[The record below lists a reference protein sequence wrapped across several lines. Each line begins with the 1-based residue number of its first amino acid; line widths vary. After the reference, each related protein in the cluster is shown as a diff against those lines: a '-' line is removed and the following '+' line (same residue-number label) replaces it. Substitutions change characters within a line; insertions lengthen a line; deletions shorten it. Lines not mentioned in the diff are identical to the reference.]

1 MTYLSAPGDHAAE
14 IQALSD
20 GWVKAMGVRFVKA
33 TADEVIAEVVIG
45 PQHRQPLGIVHGGVY
60 AGLVET
66 VTSIGAALNSAKY
79 GCHVVGLENHS
90 SFLRAA
96 REGKLTATAVPL
108 VTGKRSQVWEATIR
122 DEQGRTAATGRVR
135 LLVLEADAQL
145 AGEGAALKP

>member
-1 MTYLSAPGDHAAE
+1 MTDLKTSGDHAAE
-14 IQALSD
+14 IQALND
-20 GWVKAMGVRFVKA
+20 GWVKVMDVRFVKA
-33 TADEVIAEVVIG
+33 TAEEVIAEMVIG

-66 VTSIGAALNSAKY
+66 VTSIGAAINAAKY
-79 GCHVVGLENHS
+79 DRHVVGLENHS

-108 VTGKRSQVWEATIR
+108 VTGRRSQVWEATIR
-122 DEQGRTAATGRVR
+122 DEQGRTNATGRVR
-135 LLVLEADAQL
+135 LMLLEAGSHL

>member
-1 MTYLSAPGDHAAE
+1 MTELKEPGDHSAE
-14 IQALSD
+14 IQALND

-33 TADEVIAEVVIG
+33 TAEEVVAEMVIG

-66 VTSIGAALNSAKY
+66 VTSIGAAINAAKY
-79 GCHVVGLENHS
+79 DRHVVGLENHS

-108 VTGKRSQVWEATIR
+108 VTGRRSQVWEATIR

-135 LLVLEADAQL
+135 LLLLEPGSHL
-145 AGEGAALKP
+145 AGEGTAVKP